1 MYNNEHKSNY
11 IDMTQ
16 PLLCQISKL
25 NKKSYLEWVHTPY
38 VVPYEKFGMT
48 QARIFKYNF
57 MERLSYTSWYVI
69 PIFWIPIAMYFWS
82 FYLKSIYDLYNMVT
96 VIKCATLFQ
105 TGVMLWSLIE
115 YSVHRFAFHIDEKL
129 PDYNWALKLHFLLHG
144 VHHKVPNDTYRLV
157 MPPALM
163 SVLTYI
169 GYNFFKKLILF
180 WLPHEMFKAILGSV
194 LLGYVMYDMMH
205 YSEHHFK
212 SSDKSYFGLMR
223 RYHMKHHYMTKGHQQ
238 GFGITTKFW
247 DYIFDTLLRIE

>member
-1 MYNNEHKSNY
+1 MYNNEYESSY
-11 IDMTQ
+11 IDMTK

-25 NKKSYLEWVHTPY
+25 NKKTYLQWVHTPY
-38 VVPYEKFGMT
+38 TVPYTKFGMT
-48 QARIFKYNF
+48 QARIFKSNF
-57 MERLSYTSWYVI
+57 MERLSYTSWYII
-69 PIFWIPIAMYFWS
+69 PLFWIPIATYFWS
-82 FYLKSIYDLYNMVT
+82 FYLKSVYDLYNVVT
-96 VIKCATLFQ
+96 AIKCATLLQ

-129 PDYNWALKLHFLLHG
+129 PDWSFVLKLHFLLHG
-144 VHHKVPNDTYRLV
+144 VHHKVPNDPYRLV

-180 WLPHEMFKAILGSV
+180 WLPDDMFKAILGSV
-194 LLGYVMYDMMH
+194 IFGYVMYDMMH

-212 SSDKSYFGLMR
+212 SSDKSYFGIMR
-223 RYHMKHHYMTKGHQQ
+223 RYHMKHHYMTKGHMQ

-247 DYIFDTLLRIE
+247 DYIFNTLLRIE